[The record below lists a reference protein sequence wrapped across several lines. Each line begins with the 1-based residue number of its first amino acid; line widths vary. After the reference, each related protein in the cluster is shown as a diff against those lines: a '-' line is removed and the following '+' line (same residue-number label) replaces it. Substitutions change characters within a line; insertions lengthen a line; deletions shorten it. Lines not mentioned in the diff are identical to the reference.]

1 MIYVFSKIDENSQRS
16 EYFLHFTDFES
27 IEVSNFREISDSSE
41 IKSNCLEF
49 PNEML
54 NWNSAREVILLSKNL
69 NSIDLNWNFIKV
81 LDKKEEILEF
91 FSIISQSKTVKLR
104 VDADDFENLTKFFST
119 FSQTSEYY
127 ITFRGRLQLF

>member
-27 IEVSNFREISDSSE
+27 IEVSNFREISDFSE
-41 IKSNCLEF
+41 IKSNSLDF

-54 NWNSAREVILLSKNL
+54 NWKSVREVILLSKNL
-69 NSIDLNWNFIKV
+69 NSIDLNWNFLKV
-81 LDKKEEILEF
+81 LDNKEEILEF

-104 VDADDFENLTKFFST
+104 VDSDDFENLTKFFST

>member
-1 MIYVFSKIDENSQRS
+1 MSKDICFSKIDENLQRL

-41 IKSNCLEF
+41 IESNRLDY

-54 NWNSAREVILLSKNL
+54 NWNSTREVILLSKNL

-91 FSIISQSKTVKLR
+91 LALFLNLKLL
-104 VDADDFENLTKFFST
+104 N
-119 FSQTSEYY
+119 
-127 ITFRGRLQLF
+127 

>member
-1 MIYVFSKIDENSQRS
+1 MFFSKIDENSQRS

-27 IEVSNFREISDSSE
+27 IEVSNFREISDFSE
-41 IKSNCLEF
+41 IKSNSLDF

-54 NWNSAREVILLSKNL
+54 NWNSTREVILLSKNL
-69 NSIDLNWNFIKV
+69 NSIDLNWTFIKV

-91 FSIISQSKTVKLR
+91 FSTISQSKTVKLR

-119 FSQTSEYY
+119 LSQTSEFY
-127 ITFRGRLQLF
+127 IRFRGMLQFF

>member
-1 MIYVFSKIDENSQRS
+1 MIYVFSKIDENSQRY

-27 IEVSNFREISDSSE
+27 IEVSNFREISDSLE
-41 IKSNCLEF
+41 IKSNSLDF

-54 NWNSAREVILLSKNL
+54 NWKSDREVILLSKNL

-91 FSIISQSKTVKLR
+91 FSTISQSKTVKLR

-119 FSQTSEYY
+119 LSQTSEFY
-127 ITFRGRLQLF
+127 IRFRGMLQLF